1 MSPRLH
7 RIHEVET
14 YGGKC
19 YLEQQQ
25 NSRGFHPSK
34 KEERIYTLRWTKLDC
49 DQLEY
54 APAFL
59 GLYVA

>member
-1 MSPRLH
+1 MSPRLY

-25 NSRGFHPSK
+25 NSGGSHPSK
-34 KEERIYTLRWTKLDC
+34 KEERIYTLSWTKLDC
-49 DQLEY
+49 VTSWNMPWL
-54 APAFL
+54 FW
-59 GLYVA
+59 VCM